1 MSQLIE
7 HAKHNLDVLRTHR
20 ARLFKAF
27 DIFKENVNFGITT
40 LSDDRKLE
48 IINWYNLCLELDYN
62 AINNYPSEL
71 EKYL

>member
-1 MSQLIE
+1 MSQLLE
-7 HAKHNLDVLRTHR
+7 RAKHNLDVLRNKR

-27 DIFKENVNFGITT
+27 DIFKENVNFGITQ
-40 LSDDRKLE
+40 LSDERKAE
-48 IINWYNLCLELDYN
+48 IIAWYNLCLELDYN